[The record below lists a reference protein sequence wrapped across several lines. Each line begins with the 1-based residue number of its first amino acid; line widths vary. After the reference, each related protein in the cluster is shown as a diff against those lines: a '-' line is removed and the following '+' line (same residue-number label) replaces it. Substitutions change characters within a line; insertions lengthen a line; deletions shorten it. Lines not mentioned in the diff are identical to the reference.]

1 MTNKELLAL
10 ICKQFGNNGDGLIG
24 HLCGAVGDVN
34 CPVINDDDDVIAVGT
49 VIQAEDKDNDD
60 DEDDEEEERVETGD
74 DDDDDSDFLD
84 EDDDNGGINM
94 MHSSSQPVA
103 GMKGDDNSTV
113 LMEVVPGDDEKSF
126 GTQEDAAMNADGG
139 VDGDNNCNADGYGNY
154 NAKIADKGDNANVA
168 DDDSENTNEDVEED
182 GVDASQNNV
191 ADADGDVDY
200 KMDSDIV
207 ANGVDTPTTADIA
220 SVLAVI
226 ANLT

>member
-1 MTNKELLAL
+1 
-10 ICKQFGNNGDGLIG
+10 
-24 HLCGAVGDVN
+24 
-34 CPVINDDDDVIAVGT
+34 VIAIGT
-49 VIQAEDKDNDD
+49 VIQAEDKDNDE
-60 DEDDEEEERVETGD
+60 DEDDEDNEEEESVETGD
-74 DDDDDSDFLD
+74 DDDNDSDFLD
-84 EDDDNGGINM
+84 EDDNNGGINM

-103 GMKGDDNSTV
+103 GMKGDDNSIV
-113 LMEVVPGDDEKSF
+113 LMEVVPGDNEKSF

-139 VDGDNNCNADGYGNY
+139 VDGDDICNVDGYGSY
-154 NAKIADKGDNANVA
+154 NANIADKGDNANVA
-168 DDDSENTNEDVEED
+168 GDDSENTNEDVEED

-226 ANLT
+226 ANLTQTKST